1 MPAKS
6 KRTKGKKTRKR
17 QQKANLGQKEAEQ
30 RLRSESKLSHMGGS
44 SKR

>member
-1 MPAKS
+1 MAAKS
-6 KRTKGKKTRKR
+6 KHTNGKKARKR
-17 QQKANLGQKEAEQ
+17 QRKANLAQKEAEQ

>member
-6 KRTKGKKTRKR
+6 KRSKGKKARKR
-17 QQKANLGQKEAEQ
+17 QQKANLGQKEAERQ
-30 RLRSESKLSHMGGS
+30 QRSESKLSHMGGS